1 MRAVVFPEVGRIE
14 IRDVPEPVAEPG
26 WLVLAVGAA
35 GICGTD
41 LHILAG
47 EFSMAR
53 YPCIPGHEFAG
64 TVVEVGE
71 GVEGFG
77 VGDRVAVTPSVFCGV
92 CHECRTGRG
101 NLCPN
106 AGGFG
111 TSMPGGFAERV
122 AVLAKHAFHLPDH
135 LSFAMGA
142 MIEPLACVV
151 HGFDRLRPRPGD
163 AYLVYG
169 AGTMGLMLAQYAR
182 FAGARTVAIVDI
194 NPTKLERARSFG
206 FEVLGRSFDDV
217 RGASPRG
224 FDDVIEA
231 TGVTAVASAA
241 FEAVVR
247 GGRLL
252 LFGVYPP
259 GERAAFEAYRIFNSE
274 IDVIGSMAV
283 IDTFEA
289 GLEAMAAGAIDAAR
303 MATHSFPIEAFPDA
317 LDVLRRGE
325 GMKVQI
331 VPSRQE
337 PEAR

>member
-14 IRDVPEPVAEPG
+14 IRDVPDPVAAPG
-26 WLVLAVGAA
+26 WLVLEVGAA

-71 GVEGFG
+71 GVDGFT
-77 VGDRVAVTPSVFCGV
+77 VGDRVAVTPSVFCGA
-92 CHECRTGRG
+92 CHWCRSGRG
-101 NLCPN
+101 NLCPD

-122 AVLAKHAFHLPDH
+122 AVLARHAFHLPDR
-135 LSFAMGA
+135 LSFAEGA
-142 MIEPLACVV
+142 LIEPLGCVV
-151 HGFDRLRPRPGD
+151 HGFDRLRARPGESF
-163 AYLVYG
+163 LVYG
-169 AGTMGLMLAQYAR
+169 AGTMGLMLAQFAR
-182 FAGARTVAIVDI
+182 FAGARTVAMVDI
-194 NPTKLERARSFG
+194 NPAKLERARSFG
-206 FEVLGRSFDDV
+206 FEVLGRSLEDV
-217 RGASPRG
+217 RWASPRG

-231 TGVTAVASAA
+231 TGVTAVAGAA
-241 FEAVVR
+241 FDAVVR

-259 GERAAFEAYRIFNSE
+259 GERAGFEPAAIMGSE

-283 IDTFEA
+283 IDTYEA
-289 GLEAMAAGAIDAAR
+289 ALEAMAAGAVDAAR
-303 MATHSFPIEAFPDA
+303 MATHSFPIDGFTDA

-331 VPSRQE
+331 VP
-337 PEAR
+337 

>member
-1 MRAVVFPEVGRIE
+1 MFPEVGRIE
-14 IRDVPEPVAEPG
+14 IREVPEPVPAPG
-26 WLVLAVGAA
+26 WLVLDVGAA

-64 TVVEVGE
+64 TVREVGD
-71 GVEGFG
+71 GVEGFA

-122 AVLAKHAFHLPDH
+122 AVLARHAYHLPEH
-135 LSFAMGA
+135 LSFAVGA

-151 HGFDRLRPRPGD
+151 HGFDRLRPKPGD

-182 FAGARTVAIVDI
+182 FAGARTVAMVDI
-194 NPTKLERARSFG
+194 NPAKLERARSFG
-206 FEVLGRSFDDV
+206 FEVLGRSLDEV
-217 RGASPRG
+217 RWASPRG

-231 TGVTAVASAA
+231 TGVSAVAAAA
-241 FEAVVR
+241 FDAVVR

-259 GERAAFEAYRIFNSE
+259 GERAAFQPAAIMGGE

-283 IDTFEA
+283 IDTYEA
-289 GLEAMAAGAIDAAR
+289 ALEAMAAGAVDATR
-303 MATHSFPIEAFPDA
+303 MATHSFPIDAFADA
-317 LDVLRRGE
+317 LDVLRRGD

-331 VPSRQE
+331 VP
-337 PEAR
+337 